1 MSLSFRALAT
11 TATLALAPTAAAQ
24 QLTTYI
30 QDFESTS
37 PTDPGAIAADNW
49 IVYGYVLDNMGQYAY
64 GYGVFAAPNHP
75 SSSPND
81 GFGFSGIGSGLGGA
95 SQGNQY
101 LDIFSDYANG
111 DHANGFSLES
121 NVFIEQTI
129 GAVDVGTT
137 ATFSFDYLKNPAVIN
152 GDGNMA
158 TEAFIKIFRSS
169 DGSFTPLSFITVDTT
184 NASTTTWASDSLSI
198 QIEPD
203 WAGETLQ
210 FGFLSRGGNYD
221 DSSRLYDNIEFSS
234 PITQPPGINA
244 YSQDFEALDIADPGA
259 LTNDNW
265 LVFANVFDPTGGYLY
280 GYGVF
285 GAPNGGAGF
294 SGIATGSGGADQGA
308 QYLNAYS
315 DYNNGDHA
323 NGNTINALLFQEREI
338 NPVDV
343 GKTFSFEFDYLKNP
357 QVTNGDG
364 ATTTN
369 AFIKILRRSDFSFA
383 TIQLESLDT
392 TGASTTTWESG
403 RLEITIDSTWV
414 GELMQFGYESF
425 ATNYDDSGRFYDNID
440 FKEAASIGTNY
451 CASNVNSSGS
461 AAVMSAAGSNVAASN
476 DLTLQA
482 SGMPANQFGIFI
494 VSGAQNQIPVGNGFL
509 CLAGTI
515 GRYRGPG
522 EILSTGAAGN
532 FELSID
538 LTAIPQASGTV
549 SVAAG
554 QTWNFQAWFRDGVG
568 SGSDLTD
575 GYQIDFQ

>member
-1 MSLSFRALAT
+1 MSLPLRALAT
-11 TATLALAPTAAAQ
+11 TAALALAPAAAAQ

-49 IVYGYVLDNMGQYAY
+49 IVYGYVLDNMGQFAY

-95 SQGNQY
+95 AQGNQY

-111 DHANGFSLES
+111 DHANGFQLES
-121 NVFIEQTI
+121 NVFIEQSI
-129 GAVDVGTT
+129 GQVDVGTT

-152 GDGNMA
+152 GDGTMG
-158 TEAFIKIFRSS
+158 TEAFIKIFKSS

-234 PITQPPGINA
+234 PVTQPPGIGA
-244 YSQDFEALDIADPGA
+244 YSQDFEALDIADPNA
-259 LTNDNW
+259 LSSDNW
-265 LVFANVFDPTGGYLY
+265 LAFANVFDPSGGYLY

-285 GAPNGGAGF
+285 GAPNGGPGF
-294 SGIATGSGGADQGA
+294 SGIATGDGGPSQGA

-323 NGNTINALLFQEREI
+323 SGNTINALIFQEREI

-343 GKTFSFEFDYLKNP
+343 GKSFSFEFDYLKTP
-357 QVTNGDG
+357 VVTNGDG

-383 TIQLESLDT
+383 TIQLEVLDT
-392 TGASTTTWESG
+392 TSASTTNWASG
-403 RLEITIDSTWV
+403 RLDITIDPTWV

-440 FKEAASIGTNY
+440 FGEASSLGSNY
-451 CASNVNSSGS
+451 CVSNVNSSGS
-461 AAVMSAAGSNVAASN
+461 SAVMSATGSNVAANN
-476 DLTLQA
+476 DITLQA
-482 SGMPANQFGIFI
+482 SGMPANQFGIF
-494 VSGAQNQIPVGNGFL
+494 VVAASQNQIPLSNGFL
-509 CLAGTI
+509 CVTGTI
-515 GRYRGPG
+515 GRYVGPG
-522 EILSTGAAGN
+522 QIRSTGTTGA
-532 FELSID
+532 FELQID
-538 LTAIPQASGTV
+538 LQAIPQGGGTAGT
-549 SVAAG
+549 SAG

-568 SGSDLTD
+568 AGSDFTD